1 MHAHTKHK
9 TIFHTVTRVHK
20 FSMNPLRTKSAH
32 WTVLGMQCHNKNV
45 LFATFYSS
53 LKPGK

>member
-9 TIFHTVTRVHK
+9 TIFHTVTIVHK
-20 FSMNPLRTKSAH
+20 FSMNPPRTKPAH

-53 LKPGK
+53 LKPEK